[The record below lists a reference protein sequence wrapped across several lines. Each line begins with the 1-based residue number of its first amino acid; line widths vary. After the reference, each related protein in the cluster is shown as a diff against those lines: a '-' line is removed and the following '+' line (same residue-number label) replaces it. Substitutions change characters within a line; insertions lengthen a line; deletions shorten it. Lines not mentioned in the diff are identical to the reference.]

1 MGFGPRTDSWNKAQP
16 SGGGGGPDL
25 AGLWTPGRAD
35 RRSSRSYLHASPA
48 SKRAGEELPS
58 LLYWMRPGWTGAESF
73 RESAVSEGPRRG
85 RQGTQRSH
93 SGAEPRSRQGVPG
106 EKLLKIGPGNV

>member
-85 RQGTQRSH
+85 RQGP
-93 SGAEPRSRQGVPG
+93 SGPTLGQNLGADRGSRG
-106 EKLLKIGPGNV
+106 KSC